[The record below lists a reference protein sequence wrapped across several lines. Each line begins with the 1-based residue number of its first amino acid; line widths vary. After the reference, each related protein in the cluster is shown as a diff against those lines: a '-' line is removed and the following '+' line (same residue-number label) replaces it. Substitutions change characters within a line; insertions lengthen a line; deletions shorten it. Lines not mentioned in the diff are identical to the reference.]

1 MELARVA
8 NKLRKSL
15 KAVALL
21 MEAHNTRLTFDQLL
35 SLCAESTPSQV
46 GECSVGFD
54 LSLTCMLD
62 TVHVVHSANR
72 WIPF

>member
-46 GECSVGFD
+46 GECSVGSD

>member
-1 MELARVA
+1 MELSRVA

-46 GECSVGFD
+46 GECSVCFH
-54 LSLTCMLD
+54 L
-62 TVHVVHSANR
+62 
-72 WIPF
+72 